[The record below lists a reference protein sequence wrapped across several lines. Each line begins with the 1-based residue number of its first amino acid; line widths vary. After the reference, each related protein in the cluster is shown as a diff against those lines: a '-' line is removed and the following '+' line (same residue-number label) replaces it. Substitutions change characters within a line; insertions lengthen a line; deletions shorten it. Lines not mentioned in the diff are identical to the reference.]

1 MDWEPVVAIS
11 QILTG
16 LATLIVAVFLAGQ
29 LKLQSKS
36 LDRAHEDANRELTM
50 SSVSLNLD
58 YMLSRTTR
66 EEIRDSWAKRHLDLN
81 ELSSNEFDSLT
92 TYLRSSYFV
101 ANSEWRLGRNVDY
114 LLYYR
119 QRFGYLMDFKAGHQ
133 FYNQS
138 MRDFVL
144 PGLRTISE
152 EVYES
157 HKEEFGF

>member
-1 MDWEPVVAIS
+1 MDWDPVVAIS

-66 EEIRDSWAKRHLDLN
+66 EEIRDSWSKRHLDLI
-81 ELSSNEFDSLT
+81 
-92 TYLRSSYFV
+92 RS
-101 ANSEWRLGRNVDY
+101 
-114 LLYYR
+114 
-119 QRFGYLMDFKAGHQ
+119 
-133 FYNQS
+133 
-138 MRDFVL
+138 
-144 PGLRTISE
+144 
-152 EVYES
+152 
-157 HKEEFGF
+157 